1 MQSIYG
7 QYLPVSVPQ
16 MINEL
21 TTLKQNKEQLLELLE
36 TLRQDLNVALSY
48 SKLGINVEEN
58 LTTTL
63 ADIESTL
70 IQYQK

>member
-21 TTLKQNKEQLLELLE
+21 TILKQDKEQLLELLE

-48 SKLGINVEEN
+48 SKLGINVEGN

>member
-1 MQSIYG
+1 MQSIYA

-21 TTLKQNKEQLLELLE
+21 TILKQDKEQLLQLLE

>member
-21 TTLKQNKEQLLELLE
+21 TILKQDKEQLLELLE

-48 SKLGINVEEN
+48 SKLGINVESKLN
-58 LTTTL
+58 ITL

>member
-21 TTLKQNKEQLLELLE
+21 TTLKQNKEQLLETLLV
-36 TLRQDLNVALSY
+36 LHKD
-48 SKLGINVEEN
+48 
-58 LTTTL
+58 L
-63 ADIESTL
+63 ADALTYNKMGLSVTDKLATCLASIELTL
-70 IQYQK
+70 DQYEK